1 MSDEVINCADCRTDF
16 TFTASE
22 AEFFASKGLTKPK
35 RCKGCRQ
42 KRRDAKAVEGATGPT
57 FVEAPKRTQWV
68 GGGEEEAP
76 RKFKGRD
83 RRSGRGREF

>member
-16 TFTASE
+16 SFTENE
-22 AEFFASKGLTKPK
+22 AKFFAEKGLTKPR
-35 RCKGCRQ
+35 RCQPCRR
-42 KRRDAKAVEGATGPT
+42 KRRAEKEAGGQASPVVAT
-57 FVEAPKRTQWV
+57 APPASRWV

-83 RRSGRGREF
+83 KRRDRGHEF

>member
-16 TFTASE
+16 TFTANE
-22 AEFFASKGLTKPK
+22 AAFFAEKGLTKPR
-35 RCKGCRQ
+35 RCQPCRR
-42 KRRDAKAVEGATGPT
+42 KRRAEKEAAGQSSATPAPAPT
-57 FVEAPKRTQWV
+57 TTRWV

-83 RRSGRGREF
+83 RRRGREF